1 MAGLLSNLFLSQ
13 HNLLLGVFCVSEP
26 LWEGSSSQLAAG
38 AAQLVALEHMCASEN
53 SKSAVNTLGAAA
65 TIHLKEVLCV
75 FK

>member
-1 MAGLLSNLFLSQ
+1 MAGLLSYLFPATALSPFGC
-13 HNLLLGVFCVSEP
+13 LLRVGATLG
-26 LWEGSSSQLAAG
+26 GIGSQLAAG

>member
-38 AAQLVALEHMCASEN
+38 AAQLVALEHMCASKN
-53 SKSAVNTLGAAA
+53 KSAVNTLGAAA

>member
-1 MAGLLSNLFLSQ
+1 MRDLLLSFACR
-13 HNLLLGVFCVSEP
+13 G
-26 LWEGSSSQLAAG
+26 QLAAG